1 MSSKNLENV
10 IINFH
15 HLVQTGFSASLS
27 KRKSCWGQGDSL
39 ESVPGF
45 ERMTH
50 PWFLT
55 LNMVVE
61 YLLLR
66 QPLCN
71 NDAKNIPN
79 TLRLMES
86 NNKKNLR
93 IKSPK

>member
-1 MSSKNLENV
+1 
-10 IINFH
+10 
-15 HLVQTGFSASLS
+15 
-27 KRKSCWGQGDSL
+27 
-39 ESVPGF
+39 
-45 ERMTH
+45 
-50 PWFLT
+50 
-55 LNMVVE
+55 MVVE